1 MRFHAEKI
9 GHLILPASLLWL
21 KIIDEL
27 GVEDTCQKSLIDMTE
42 VIFLRLRI
50 SGKRRQKKEEIECN
64 DIGGFQYNEANDYEP
79 DHISLSSHVEEHRAE
94 IGDEPDKPHGYA
106 ELVEIYNCSF
116 IFLEQ
121 YHCSPNRV
129 DEHKKDRDEPP
140 HD

>member
-1 MRFHAEKI
+1 
-9 GHLILPASLLWL
+9 
-21 KIIDEL
+21 
-27 GVEDTCQKSLIDMTE
+27 MTE

-129 DEHKKDRDEPP
+129 DEHKKDRDEPRYP
-140 HD
+140 VDVKGHPPYEFEHHPGPPGITDKP